1 MRDASI
7 AASGTLLP
15 WVSQKASSRFA
26 WVRWVVTGN
35 LPLSFCESQYTK
47 LNPISVT
54 TLTSLME
61 ALTKA
66 VETTIGEEM
75 PDDFGLIID
84 GWTHAPV
91 MDEPDD
97 HLNADGHMM
106 AISNKRIANLLRVPL
121 IGCASHRL
129 NLAVREYLEPYD
141 SNLEHALVIDLLDAG
156 TLLPAERIYSAD
168 EEDMGDFLPSRA
180 THRKLATLLV
190 SLRDVESVS
199 KRLQADGMTLLDA
212 RDLFDALIEIRP
224 AFANYSAPDAN
235 IIHSVAFEKATV
247 KVLASQAA
255 MLTEEET
262 TTLEPFKREPTNV
275 TAAAPS
281 SSSKEGVLKRRK
293 VSAERAS
300 YILLHAIPSTSNIVE
315 GFLALRVL
323 CYATSANACRK

>member
-1 MRDASI
+1 
-7 AASGTLLP
+7 
-15 WVSQKASSRFA
+15 
-26 WVRWVVTGN
+26 
-35 LPLSFCESQYTK
+35 
-47 LNPISVT
+47 
-54 TLTSLME
+54 
-61 ALTKA
+61 
-66 VETTIGEEM
+66 
-75 PDDFGLIID
+75 
-84 GWTHAPV
+84 
-91 MDEPDD
+91 
-97 HLNADGHMM
+97 
-106 AISNKRIANLLRVPL
+106 
-121 IGCASHRL
+121 
-129 NLAVREYLEPYD
+129 
-141 SNLEHALVIDLLDAG
+141 
-156 TLLPAERIYSAD
+156 
-168 EEDMGDFLPSRA
+168 
-180 THRKLATLLV
+180 
-190 SLRDVESVS
+190 
-199 KRLQADGMTLLDA
+199 MTLLDA

>member
-1 MRDASI
+1 MPQAHTSDKHRRERNT
-7 AASGTLLP
+7 AA
-15 WVSQKASSRFA
+15 
-26 WVRWVVTGN
+26 
-35 LPLSFCESQYTK
+35 SQYTK

-141 SNLEHALVIDLLDAG
+141 SNLETKTPLAPVLRQDTRWSSTFSMLEHYFRLREFIRPTKKTWA
-156 TLLPAERIYSAD
+156 TFYLPALRTASCV
-168 EEDMGDFLPSRA
+168 
-180 THRKLATLLV
+180 RKLFGT
-190 SLRDVESVS
+190 
-199 KRLQADGMTLLDA
+199 
-212 RDLFDALIEIRP
+212 
-224 AFANYSAPDAN
+224 
-235 IIHSVAFEKATV
+235 
-247 KVLASQAA
+247 
-255 MLTEEET
+255 
-262 TTLEPFKREPTNV
+262 
-275 TAAAPS
+275 
-281 SSSKEGVLKRRK
+281 
-293 VSAERAS
+293 
-300 YILLHAIPSTSNIVE
+300 
-315 GFLALRVL
+315 
-323 CYATSANACRK
+323 

>member
-1 MRDASI
+1 MPQAHTSDKHRRERNT
-7 AASGTLLP
+7 AA
-15 WVSQKASSRFA
+15 V
-26 WVRWVVTGN
+26 GN

-141 SNLEHALVIDLLDAG
+141 SNLETKTPLAPVLRQDTRCV
-156 TLLPAERIYSAD
+156 
-168 EEDMGDFLPSRA
+168 
-180 THRKLATLLV
+180 RKLFGT
-190 SLRDVESVS
+190 
-199 KRLQADGMTLLDA
+199 
-212 RDLFDALIEIRP
+212 
-224 AFANYSAPDAN
+224 
-235 IIHSVAFEKATV
+235 
-247 KVLASQAA
+247 
-255 MLTEEET
+255 
-262 TTLEPFKREPTNV
+262 
-275 TAAAPS
+275 
-281 SSSKEGVLKRRK
+281 
-293 VSAERAS
+293 
-300 YILLHAIPSTSNIVE
+300 
-315 GFLALRVL
+315 
-323 CYATSANACRK
+323 